1 MKFSQQSVCSRFMAL
16 GVTKTASHQLVV
28 QLEKWNVHNGEE
40 WTVNRLKEIKLMY
53 LHKIAGQPYNPKVWI
68 AKGKDGLPKGA
79 IRPLFSLSRKNF
91 SKVLT
96 AFQSYSAYVAE
107 RPTINQKKKFF
118 DSMTSSDQRGL
129 TTTLVPVFGQYNGKI
144 PRTPTVL
151 EYSTSPNKRAPHP
164 KGRTGPETDH
174 LEVTRHAMLS
184 ECLRTLITKSTNRVV
199 FDKIIPVTLSW
210 KYLVDFKDPMNE
222 IGNNLGHISGIQE
235 PGYKLRAIAN
245 PSRILQCALEP
256 LKVALGRFLRANVPT
271 DCTFDQQRAI
281 PIVQSWLKSRRTVYS
296 VDLSDATNLF
306 PWPLQRELLKDTFP
320 QPEFQ
325 KLIEIM
331 DFAATGPWL
340 SRLRGYPEIVRF
352 TRGQPLGLG
361 PSFFTFALAHNT
373 LLQGI
378 CEMHGIEPRFLV
390 LGDDVVIA
398 DSKLNRIYRAT
409 LRNLGCKVSE
419 SKTIESKVLAEFAGT
434 IVMADRAGHGY
445 KWRQMSDYSF
455 IEAARNLGKSSLGMM
470 NPEQRAVT
478 NLLAPLPKWAGG
490 IGWSDGRKISDL
502 SSPIYDYA
510 VMHMVNKEEQTPM
523 LYRDL
528 VSDAADF
535 IHSICYA
542 NPSGGDI
549 VERLFADVVVRDNKI
564 VLSSLIRSSRL
575 NDVKIQPMPKFIIV
589 DQGVTPPHRYYPVAA
604 RVGDPRP
611 SILPLIRTIASLSGP
626 GELES
631 KVISWLKDTK
641 RVSSVGLSAHP
652 FCSLPKLLSGQGG
665 QDPSK
670 QSRSSLNERP
680 VNESKESETKTP
692 EMGIKSK
699 VKTENTPNRRKGRR
713 M

>member
-1 MKFSQQSVCSRFMAL
+1 
-16 GVTKTASHQLVV
+16 
-28 QLEKWNVHNGEE
+28 
-40 WTVNRLKEIKLMY
+40 
-53 LHKIAGQPYNPKVWI
+53 
-68 AKGKDGLPKGA
+68 
-79 IRPLFSLSRKNF
+79 
-91 SKVLT
+91 
-96 AFQSYSAYVAE
+96 
-107 RPTINQKKKFF
+107 
-118 DSMTSSDQRGL
+118 
-129 TTTLVPVFGQYNGKI
+129 
-144 PRTPTVL
+144 
-151 EYSTSPNKRAPHP
+151 
-164 KGRTGPETDH
+164 
-174 LEVTRHAMLS
+174 
-184 ECLRTLITKSTNRVV
+184 
-199 FDKIIPVTLSW
+199 
-210 KYLVDFKDPMNE
+210 
-222 IGNNLGHISGIQE
+222 
-235 PGYKLRAIAN
+235 
-245 PSRILQCALEP
+245 
-256 LKVALGRFLRANVPT
+256 
-271 DCTFDQQRAI
+271 
-281 PIVQSWLKSRRTVYS
+281 LKSRRTVYS

-510 VMHMVNKEEQTPM
+510 VMHMVNREEQTPM

-528 VSDAADF
+528 VSDAVDF

-542 NPSGGDI
+542 NPSGSDI
-549 VERLFADVVVRDNKI
+549 VEKLFADIVVRDNKI

-575 NDVKIQPMPKFIIV
+575 NDVDFQPMPKFIIV

-626 GELES
+626 GELEP
-631 KVISWLKDTK
+631 KVVSWLKDTK

-665 QDPSK
+665 QCPPKHS
-670 QSRSSLNERP
+670 QSSLVERP
-680 VNESKESETKTP
+680 VNESKEPETKTP

-699 VKTENTPNRRKGRR
+699 VKTENITPRRKGRR